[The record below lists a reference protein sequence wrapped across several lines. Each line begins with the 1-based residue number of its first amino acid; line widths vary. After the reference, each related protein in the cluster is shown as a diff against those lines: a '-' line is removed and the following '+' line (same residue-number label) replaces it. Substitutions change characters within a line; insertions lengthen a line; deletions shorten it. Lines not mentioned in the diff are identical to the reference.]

1 MTTGLPVTLNLDG
14 VACLVVG
21 AGAVGVR
28 KAATLTA
35 AGAVVTVV
43 APERNR
49 EFRPGDCAGH
59 RLVVAAT
66 DDPAVNAAVEADAH
80 AHGAWC
86 NRADRSDGGDVA
98 FAAVHRAGD
107 VTVGVSTGGADPARA
122 RLVRDRIAALLGERQ
137 P

>member
-1 MTTGLPVTLNLDG
+1 MAGLPVTLNLGG
-14 VACLVVG
+14 VPCLVVG
-21 AGAVGVR
+21 AGAVGRR
-28 KAATLTA
+28 KTASLRA

-49 EFRPGDCAGH
+49 PFRPGDSAGH

-66 DDPAVNAAVEADAH
+66 DDPNVNDAVEADAH

-86 NRADRSDGGDVA
+86 NRADRPDGGDLA
-98 FAAVHRAGD
+98 FAATHRCGG
-107 VTVGVSTGGADPARA
+107 VVIGVSTDDRDPATA
-122 RLVRDRIAALLGERQ
+122 VAVRDRIAALLEGE